1 MTAANALPPA
11 DRSIEIYQ
19 PDAQVGE
26 LKLWRAPEEVLMEA
40 QQAAAALQRRIAGKK
55 KPVVFNGEQYIENDD
70 WQMVANFFGYSPKII
85 STEFV
90 EYGDV
95 QGFKAIAELIHEH
108 TGRVVGRGEAL
119 CLDEED
125 NWGERTKYEWQ
136 DALDI
141 QGKKIWEN
149 GKCRRVKVAVGSVAT
164 PLFQLASMA
173 QTRACNKAMSN
184 KLKWVVS
191 LAGYST
197 TPAEDMHD
205 ATMAPKAEPVADDLP
220 TEIRRKPAQTTS
232 AAQQSTP
239 VKRSSPAVVGA
250 EAGVTPGAS
259 ASTLP
264 AQVWCVCGHISG
276 QHGAASP
283 HRCACDG
290 NQWINGQGSICNCQG
305 FQARPTSSPTY
316 QNPRQV
322 GRANGPIPTSAP
334 QAQRAQVITEAQ
346 SRRFYAL
353 WKSAGKDKEEVQ
365 QYLRE
370 EHGISSDRD
379 MTVARYQE
387 ACAWAER
394 QSGGRW

>member
-55 KPVVFNGEQYIENDD
+55 KPVLFNGEQYIENDD

-136 DALDI
+136 DNGR
-141 QGKKIWEN
+141 GK
-149 GKCRRVKVAVGSVAT
+149 RVKVAVGTVNT

-205 ATMAPKAEPVADDLP
+205 ATMAPKSEPVADDLP
-220 TEIRRKPAQTTS
+220 TEIRRKPAQT
-232 AAQQSTP
+232 A
-239 VKRSSPAVVGA
+239 
-250 EAGVTPGAS
+250 
-259 ASTLP
+259 P
-264 AQVWCVCGHISG
+264 AQP
-276 QHGAASP
+276 AATTT
-283 HRCACDG
+283 
-290 NQWINGQGSICNCQG
+290 
-305 FQARPTSSPTY
+305 ARPAPQTTTSQPVA
-316 QNPRQV
+316 RQ
-322 GRANGPIPTSAP
+322 AAP
-334 QAQRAQVITEAQ
+334 QARAAVISEAQ
-346 SRRFYAL
+346 GRRFYAL
-353 WKSAGKDKEEVQ
+353 WHSAGKTKEEVQ

-379 MTVARYQE
+379 MTTARYQE

-394 QSGGRW
+394 QSGVRW